1 MPFSSFNIFYNSIL
15 SPLKTYYMYSLYIY
29 IYSKYIILYVF
40 FKYMFLITVLDLEY
54 IFKLISVYLKIIV
67 YPLIH
72 SINTIQQYIL
82 NSYLLCVVLGLSC
95 IFTFT
100 NATNLQ
106 QVANDFALDSHLSSR
121 VIQIKHLYLI
131 YFISSVLHF
140 FMFIQDSVLVL

>member
-1 MPFSSFNIFYNSIL
+1 M
-15 SPLKTYYMYSLYIY
+15 
-29 IYSKYIILYVF
+29 YVF

>member
-1 MPFSSFNIFYNSIL
+1 
-15 SPLKTYYMYSLYIY
+15 MYSLN
-29 IYSKYIILYVF
+29 
-40 FKYMFLITVLDLEY
+40 MFLITVLDLEY
-54 IFKLISVYLKIIV
+54 IFKLISVYLKIII

-82 NSYLLCVVLGLSC
+82 NSYLLCVVLGVSC

-131 YFISSVLHF
+131 YFQCSSFLHVYPRF
-140 FMFIQDSVLVL
+140 CPGFIIPFHKKLSVNILLALHYLRCYWLQTDLTFLSFL